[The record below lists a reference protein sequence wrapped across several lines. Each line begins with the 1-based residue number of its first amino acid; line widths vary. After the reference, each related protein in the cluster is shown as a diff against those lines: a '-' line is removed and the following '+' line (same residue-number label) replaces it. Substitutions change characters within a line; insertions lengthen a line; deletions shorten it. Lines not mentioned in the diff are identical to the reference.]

1 MQPFLKFI
9 LNFALDNILFLD
21 MPKGVYNKNFINSNT
36 GYSRST
42 YYRKFKNKKNNK
54 LIIDDEFEI
63 NFNEPNIDN
72 VNLINNS
79 SDDNNNFDD
88 NYNNCED
95 INYINE
101 IISDEEISNDLN
113 KIDNEKDMIIALIC
127 LYFSGK
133 FTQTSFNIILEFLQI
148 SSKFQIPKTFNQL
161 VDQFFSM
168 SNNQIR
174 FAKES
179 YCSKCNLKKTEGLKC
194 NNCNLKY
201 VQFLNLLH
209 FYF

>member
-1 MQPFLKFI
+1 
-9 LNFALDNILFLD
+9 

-42 YYRKFKNKKNNK
+42 YYRKFKNKKNIK

-63 NFNEPNIDN
+63 NSNESNIDN
-72 VNLINNS
+72 LNLINNS
-79 SDDNNNFDD
+79 SDDNNNSDD
-88 NYNNCED
+88 NCNNNCED

-113 KIDNEKDMIIALIC
+113 KIDNEHDMIIALIC

-133 FTQTSFNIILEFLQI
+133 FTQSSFNIILEFLSI
-148 SSKFQIPKTFNQL
+148 SCKFQIPKSFNQL
-161 VDQFFSM
+161 VDRFFTM
-168 SNNQIR
+168 SNNEISFQ
-174 FAKES
+174 KES
-179 YCSKCNLKKTEGLKC
+179 YCSKCNLEKTEGLKC

-201 VQFLNLLH
+201 VHFFILLNFFILNSCKP
-209 FYF
+209 